1 MRGSLAKME
10 VMQARAAQI
19 EEHTKKE
26 KSQKRIS
33 KGGSIL
39 AINALDKIT
48 EKRQKEANKVLQ
60 KATTAL
66 TRAINKQN
74 NDLKQEG
81 IANRAAKRDRR

>member
-1 MRGSLAKME
+1 MRGSLAEIE

-26 KSQKRIS
+26 KSQKRIL

-39 AINALDKIT
+39 AINALNKIT
-48 EKRQKEANKVLQ
+48 KKRRKEADEVLR
-60 KATTAL
+60 KATIAL
-66 TRAINKQN
+66 TRAVNKQN

-81 IANRAAKRDRR
+81 IANRAAKRD